1 MSQQPPGTLPP
12 DPGPA
17 DAREGYILL
26 VDDEE
31 AIAEVIVSLY
41 RDDEGY
47 DVLALRTSRQ
57 AVEQAPPV
65 APAFILLD
73 VNLRE
78 EAAAAAVVTLRAHPA
93 LAHAP
98 LVLFTAD
105 TLTRERLAE
114 LGAIEWLRKPFDLAD
129 AVDLAQRLGAVRHRP
144 PRY

>member
-1 MSQQPPGTLPP
+1 MSQQPPGTHPT

-17 DAREGYILL
+17 TAREGYILL

-57 AVEQAPPV
+57 AVEQAPAV
-65 APAFILLD
+65 TPAFILLD

-78 EAAAAAVVTLRAHPA
+78 EAPAEAVATLRTHPA
-93 LAHAP
+93 LARAP

-105 TLTRERLAE
+105 TLTRELLAD
-114 LGAIEWLRKPFDLAD
+114 LGAVEWLRKPFDLAD
-129 AVDLAQRLGAVRHRP
+129 AVELAERLGAVRHHP
-144 PRY
+144 PQY